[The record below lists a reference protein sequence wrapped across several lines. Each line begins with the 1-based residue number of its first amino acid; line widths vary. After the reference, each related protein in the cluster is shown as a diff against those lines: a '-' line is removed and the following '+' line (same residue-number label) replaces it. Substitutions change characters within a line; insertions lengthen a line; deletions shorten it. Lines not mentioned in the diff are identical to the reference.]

1 MAKRNVRVDIPRSS
15 PDKMLDLSERIHER
29 HTELGDDTPLHHEEM
44 TDIPTKVAAAR
55 AHLKKAD
62 KLHEEAEAETQHAL
76 NIIGIAKGQTIKTS
90 GTLYNKSGRAR
101 SILVVKHENE
111 EEEISKYGYNV
122 VIS

>member
-15 PDKMLDLSERIHER
+15 TEKILKLSERIFER
-29 HTELGDDTPLHHEEM
+29 HTELGDESPLHHEELA
-44 TDIPTKVAAAR
+44 DIPDKVAAAR
-55 AHLKKAD
+55 AHLKKAG

-76 NIIGIAKGQTIKTS
+76 NIIGIAKGQTIKTK
-90 GTLYNKSGRAR
+90 GTLYNKIGRGR
-101 SILVVKHENE
+101 SILVVHHENE